1 MAEHRFKIGQGVYFH
16 PKKSRL
22 AVRAPV
28 GPYQITR
35 RIPGAGGKFKYA
47 IRSANE
53 GYEHIVKE
61 SELTR
66 LEDRTRPLRRSL
78 LP

>member
-1 MAEHRFKIGQGVYFH
+1 MSQHRFKIGQGVYFH
-16 PKKSRL
+16 PRKSRL
-22 AVRAPV
+22 ALRAPA

-35 RIPGAGGKFKYA
+35 RIPAAGGEFKYA
-47 IRSANE
+47 ITSANE
-53 GYEHIVKE
+53 GYERIVKE

-66 LEDRTRPLRRSL
+66 VEDRARPLRRSS